1 VQIIPVDHFTVYFL
15 LSILPNNRRNIM
27 TEATVTLVDGMQ
39 FVVETGSGHSFTIDS
54 LPEVGGKNTGPRPF
68 ELLAAGLGGCT
79 GMDVISILRTM
90 RQKPTGLKVHV
101 TGVRDTEHPKKFLSI
116 HIEYTVTGYGLSEDR
131 VARAIELSETK
142 YCPAMASLRP
152 GAPITSS
159 YTILEADEETMGK

>member
-1 VQIIPVDHFTVYFL
+1 
-15 LSILPNNRRNIM
+15 M

-54 LPEVGGKNTGPRPF
+54 VPEVGGHNTGPRPF
-68 ELLAAGLGGCT
+68 ELLAAGLAGCT
-79 GMDVISILRTM
+79 GMDTISILRTM

-101 TGVRDTEHPKKFLSI
+101 TGERAEEHPKKFLNI
-116 HIEYTVTGYGLSEDR
+116 HIEYTVIGYDLAEDR

-152 GAPITSS
+152 GVPITSS
-159 YTILEADEETMGK
+159 YIILEANEETMRK